1 MSLFEIFQ
9 KLPQG
14 FHNCVGFCEALLL
27 LFYLLVSLIALFS
40 VHYIIISQL
49 DDSDFFLSGE

>member
-14 FHNCVGFCEALLL
+14 FHNCVGFYEALLL

-49 DDSDFFLSGE
+49 DNSDFFFIR